1 MTISYIDII
10 LSIYDINNRYIDEVS
25 VLAKKALDGLTE
37 SMFYVLMAFLS
48 KEMCGIDIAEFI
60 EKKTK
65 GRVKIG
71 PGTLYTILARFEEE
85 NIIEE
90 TAVEGR
96 KRTYK
101 ITDKGIELYKAELLR
116 LKTCVIDG
124 ESEAI
129 L

>member
-1 MTISYIDII
+1 LTILIIDITI
-10 LSIYDINNRYIDEVS
+10 SIYDINNRYKDEVS

-37 SMFYVLMAFLS
+37 SMFYVLMAFLR

-65 GRVKIG
+65 DRVKIG

-101 ITDKGIELYKAELLR
+101 ITDKGIGLYKAELLR
-116 LKTCVIDG
+116 LKACVIDG
-124 ESEAI
+124 ESEDI
-129 L
+129 R

>member
-1 MTISYIDII
+1 
-10 LSIYDINNRYIDEVS
+10 VS
-25 VLAKKALDGLTE
+25 RLAKKALDGLTE
-37 SMFYVLMAFLS
+37 SMFYVLMAFLR
-48 KEMCGIDIAEFI
+48 KEMCGIDIVEFI
-60 EKKTK
+60 EEKTK

-116 LKTCVIDG
+116 LKACVIDG
-124 ESEAI
+124 EREDI
-129 L
+129 R